1 MCHYVDTLQMVTV
14 GKETFVCFPTQ
25 IADKIS
31 LFAEMGQD
39 VRIKQG
45 DFVGFPIQAKKRWI
59 EIRESS

>member
-39 VRIKQG
+39 VLIKQG
-45 DFVGFPIQAKKRWI
+45 DLVGFPIQAKKI
-59 EIRESS
+59 